1 MTLWLLE
8 LTSASFPQ
16 LPPGKHQ
23 INDHVC
29 IKYFF
34 FFSCSLTPSV
44 GSISRPC
51 GNSRLPD
58 GPTDRACNIITF
70 CFLCL
75 LHAIDLVF
83 SVGPGCFDRVLFYY
97 TTTSLFSFSD
107 VMGGSFVLVLYHFGI
122 IMVNIIPSQRGPDTT
137 TLLWPV
143 NEFKRSSLLFSRV
156 FFSALGDSAG
166 RITWCC

>member
-1 MTLWLLE
+1 M
-8 LTSASFPQ
+8 
-16 LPPGKHQ
+16 
-23 INDHVC
+23 
-29 IKYFF
+29 
-34 FFSCSLTPSV
+34 
-44 GSISRPC
+44 
-51 GNSRLPD
+51 
-58 GPTDRACNIITF
+58 
-70 CFLCL
+70 
-75 LHAIDLVF
+75 
-83 SVGPGCFDRVLFYY
+83 GPGCFDRVLFYY

-122 IMVNIIPSQRGPDTT
+122 IMVSIIPSQRGPDTT